1 MMSKRYWDVTLPLF
15 HGLTTYPNIPPFE
28 MERYRSLD
36 KGDKSNST
44 QFRMSAHHGTHV
56 DAPFHFVAGGEGI
69 DQFAPEKLC
78 GECVVLQIDDPSQI
92 KKEALLRKDLFSTD
106 TRFLFKTIN
115 SQWWSDLTH
124 EFRSDFVSLG
134 PDAAEFLVSRGAQLV
149 GIDYLS
155 IQRFK
160 AYEERTHQI
169 LLDAKVAI
177 IEGLDLSRVPEG
189 RYELFCLPLKLVGAD
204 AAPARVVLR
213 EP

>member
-1 MMSKRYWDVTLPLF
+1 MVEKKYWDITLPLF
-15 HGLTTYPNIPPFE
+15 QGLTTYPNIPPFE
-28 MERYRSLD
+28 IDRYRSID

-56 DAPFHFVAGGEGI
+56 DAPFHFVAGADGVEK
-69 DQFAPEKLC
+69 FAPETLC
-78 GECVVLQIDDPSQI
+78 GECVVLEIENTTQV
-92 KKEALLRKDLFSTD
+92 KKDELLRKNLGSDD
-106 TRFLFKTIN
+106 TRFLFKTKN
-115 SQWWSDLTH
+115 SAWWSDLTH

-134 PDAAEFLVSRGAQLV
+134 PDAAEFLVSRGAKLV

-169 LLDAKVAI
+169 LLEAKVAI
-177 IEGLDLSRVPEG
+177 IEGLDLSKVPEG

-213 EP
+213 EL